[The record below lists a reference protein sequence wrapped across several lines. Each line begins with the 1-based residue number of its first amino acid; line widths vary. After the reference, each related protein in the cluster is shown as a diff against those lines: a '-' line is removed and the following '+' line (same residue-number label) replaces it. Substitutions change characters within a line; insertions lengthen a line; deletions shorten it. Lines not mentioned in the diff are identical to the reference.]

1 MSTHPR
7 GHPDYATVARWQH
20 KLASRVVLQ
29 AFKDLRNRHGP
40 EEERASARDFLA
52 GSAMLRYWCLV
63 GSLDLDRITRRVRRG
78 SIAMES
84 ANEGDID
91 GTQRAHHR

>member
-1 MSTHPR
+1 MSIHAR
-7 GHPDYATVARWQH
+7 GQPDFATVARWQH

-29 AFKDLRNRHGP
+29 AFKDLRSRSGP

-63 GSLDLDRITRRVRRG
+63 GSLDVHRITRRMRLG
-78 SIAMES
+78 SPTLES
-84 ANEGDID
+84 ANGGDIN
-91 GTQRAHHR
+91 GTQ